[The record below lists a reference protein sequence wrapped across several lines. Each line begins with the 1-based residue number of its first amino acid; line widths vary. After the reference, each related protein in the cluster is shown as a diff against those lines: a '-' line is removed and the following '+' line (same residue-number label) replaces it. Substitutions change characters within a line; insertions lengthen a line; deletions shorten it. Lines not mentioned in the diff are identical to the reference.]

1 MFACSTSR
9 WYTYWPYHAF
19 TQGIDQLD
27 TLPMAPEEM
36 EFYVDVA
43 KNEPR
48 VGKSHVFA
56 ADIEAPEATN
66 QIYSIQY
73 VCGSF
78 HDLVNLMCVCVR
90 VCGLGFICDDTYPI
104 FKW

>member
-78 HDLVNLMCVCVR
+78 HDLVNLMCVCA
-90 VCGLGFICDDTYPI
+90 CLWPWFHL
-104 FKW
+104 